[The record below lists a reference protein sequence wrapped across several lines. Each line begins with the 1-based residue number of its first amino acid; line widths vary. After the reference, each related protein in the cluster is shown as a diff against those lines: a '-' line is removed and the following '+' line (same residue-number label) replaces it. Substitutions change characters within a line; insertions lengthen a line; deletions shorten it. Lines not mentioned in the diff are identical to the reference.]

1 MSNLLMKF
9 PVDFRHVA
17 MGYYLNEEKTK
28 EEFYDEDEIRWF
40 RTGDIGQVEADG
52 VIRIIDRKKDLV
64 KLQHGEYISY
74 GKVEAILKTSSVV
87 ESICLYADPNYTY
100 AVAVVVPSTS
110 ELATLSNLPPNEA
123 ILLPDVQK
131 AVVAKLEKFGLSMG
145 LERLECPKKVLLTLD
160 EWTPETGL
168 VTAAFKIRRR
178 FIVQKYLKEIEN
190 LYA

>member
-1 MSNLLMKF
+1 
-9 PVDFRHVA
+9 
-17 MGYYLNEEKTK
+17 MGYFLNEEKTK
-28 EEFYDEDEIRWF
+28 EEFYDEDDIRWF

-87 ESICLYADPNYTY
+87 ESICLYADPNHTY
-100 AVAVVVPSTS
+100 AVAVVVPSTT
-110 ELATLSNLPPNEA
+110 ELASISNNMQPAEA
-123 ILLPDVQK
+123 ILSPDVQK
-131 AVVAKLEKFGLSMG
+131 AIVGRLEKFGMSMG
-145 LERLECPKKVLLTLD
+145 LERIECPKKVLLTLD
-160 EWTPETGL
+160 EWTPDTGL

-178 FIVQKYLKEIEN
+178 FIVQKYQTEIEK